1 MDYRWNTI
9 EERRGKLHSRVL
21 QKSSAVDAL
30 LCSFQKMNM
39 VREELCL
46 FDDPFRMI
54 LEVY

>member
-54 LEVY
+54 LEVH

>member
-21 QKSSAVDAL
+21 QKSSVVDAL

-54 LEVY
+54 LEVH